1 MSHSTFNS
9 WQFSI
14 YSLWEKA
21 PWFPHWEIMSHGKLS
36 SRLLTQ
42 TTYSFQVHWRMSQ
55 VPSLE
60 FRSWILWPEDWERL
74 EPMPPERPWEDNQIP
89 FFLWNASWIC
99 LSSLC
104 KSHAQAVLFQLSICA
119 VKVSMITKHFYLFIY
134 LVVPGLSCTHGIFD
148 LHLWGAGS
156 LVVACELFVC
166 GMWDQVP
173 WPEIR
178 RRPPA
183 VRVQSL
189 KAWSTREVPSKYF
202 LPPGTPLVTSAS
214 CALHVSCWFWVSRNS
229 QYLFSEPGGQHS
241 LGHCLL
247 EEVG

>member
-1 MSHSTFNS
+1 
-9 WQFSI
+9 
-14 YSLWEKA
+14 
-21 PWFPHWEIMSHGKLS
+21 
-36 SRLLTQ
+36 
-42 TTYSFQVHWRMSQ
+42 MSQ

-89 FFLWNASWIC
+89 FFFYGMLHEFACRPCARAMLIFSV
-99 LSSLC
+99 S
-104 KSHAQAVLFQLSICA
+104 FQLSICA

-134 LVVPGLSCTHGIFD
+134 LVVPGLSCTNRIFD

-189 KAWSTREVPSKYF
+189 KAWSTRQVPSKYF
-202 LPPGTPLVTSAS
+202 LPPETPLVTSAS
-214 CALHVSCWFWVSRNS
+214 CALHVSCWFWASRNS

-241 LGHCLL
+241 LGHRLL